1 MKRTRKQPPTFES
14 SEEEAEFW
22 EQHDT
27 TEFELGE
34 VREPIVL
41 SPRLKAK
48 ILRRWRKLK
57 AVEWLPLPETQAR
70 RLKVLARRKK
80 IPWEL
85 LVYQWLEER
94 LRSEGMAV

>member
-1 MKRTRKQPPTFES
+1 MKRARKQPPTFKS
-14 SEEEAEFW
+14 AEEEAKFW

-27 TEFELGE
+27 TEFELEE
-34 VREPIVL
+34 VSEQIVL

-48 ILRRWRKLK
+48 VLK
-57 AVEWLPLPETQAR
+57 RLQKSRTVEWLPLPETQTR
-70 RLKVLARRKK
+70 RLKILARRKK

-94 LRSEGMAV
+94 LRSEGMAP